1 LFTALVSSFIRALF
15 APSGQPVFVFV
26 FFVKLALGLP
36 RLTSTAP
43 LFFHAINNPMA
54 LLVCEIF
61 FENPTAAEPLVPI
74 ITVALFAV

>member
-1 LFTALVSSFIRALF
+1 
-15 APSGQPVFVFV
+15 V

-36 RLTSTAP
+36 RLTLTAP

-61 FENPTAAEPLVPI
+61 FENPAAESLVPV